1 MNSAQHP
8 QSQTPSQQEMG
19 APLHIVFNAMSTRPG
34 GGLTILLGILK
45 GLTTQQDFAFKATVV
60 CSAQGTRE
68 GIEKQGIATVV
79 QPLKDAGGI
88 KRQYW
93 ITRSMGKYIG
103 DLDADILLS
112 MNQYINSVKCPQ
124 VVYHVNLLRFM
135 PVDPKASFKEK
146 IFEHLRNYSARAA
159 LKKCAANVFESE
171 YIRETAAKV
180 YQSKNPNDQVIY
192 IGLPDNLAQ
201 SKPND
206 VPTDYVNTQLMSI
219 TNGNPHK
226 DNTTLMNLVA
236 QLVELRPDVDWKLKI
251 AGGLFNDLWEKYRQ
265 QATDLG
271 VVDRIEW
278 LGFLQQDQLTELLH
292 ESMCLVLTSQVESFC
307 MVALESMARGCPS
320 IVADCASMPESV
332 GDASILVPPGDATA
346 FAKAAIEFHDS
357 REKRSDYSD
366 RGFKHIERFRWE
378 TCGREFAELFTK
390 LARAKS

>member
-1 MNSAQHP
+1 M
-8 QSQTPSQQEMG
+8 
-19 APLHIVFNAMSTRPG
+19 
-34 GGLTILLGILK
+34 LGILQ
-45 GLTTQQDFAFKATVV
+45 GLTTQKDFAFRATVV

-93 ITRSMGKYIG
+93 ITTKMGKYIG
-103 DLDADILLS
+103 GLDADILLS

-146 IFEHLRNYSARAA
+146 IFEHLRNYSARQA

-171 YIRETAAKV
+171 YIRDTAAKV
-180 YQSKNPNDQVIY
+180 HQSKNPNDQVIY
-192 IGLPDNLAQ
+192 IGLPDNLAEA
-201 SKPND
+201 SPDN
-206 VPTDYVNTQLMSI
+206 VPKEYANTQLFSI

-236 QLVELRPDVDWKLKI
+236 ELVRLRPDVNWKLKI
-251 AGGLFNDLWEKYRQ
+251 AGGLFNDLWEKYKQ

-271 VVDRIEW
+271 IVDRIEW
-278 LGFLQQDQLTELLH
+278 LGFLQQDQLTVLLH

-357 REKRSDYSD
+357 REKRADYSS
-366 RGFKHIERFRWE
+366 RGFKHIERFRWDA
-378 TCGREFAELFTK
+378 CGKDFAELFAK
-390 LARAKS
+390 LSSAKN